1 MALLIL
7 GGCASINAVPVQ
19 RATVGPRADSIY
31 NARFVRDY
39 ARLPTFDETAKFR
52 DDLARRTSDYLVKHP
67 AIATSPRAS
76 QFRFER
82 RVDLGMSPE
91 EVTLLLGAPDTVT
104 ADADKMRASAEIFW
118 PEVSKKAR
126 EMWTYPSGWSLY
138 FDADR
143 LVDIT
148 VRGKPPIE

>member
-1 MALLIL
+1 
-7 GGCASINAVPVQ
+7 
-19 RATVGPRADSIY
+19 
-31 NARFVRDY
+31 VRGY

-67 AIATSPRAS
+67 AVATSPRAS

-82 RVDLGMSPE
+82 RVDLGMSKE
-91 EVTLLLGAPDTVT
+91 EVTLLLGAPDAVTV
-104 ADADKMRASAEIFW
+104 DSDKMKASAEIFW
-118 PEVSKKAR
+118 PEVSKKAK

-148 VRGKPPIE
+148 VKGKPPIE

>member
-1 MALLIL
+1 MR
-7 GGCASINAVPVQ
+7 G
-19 RATVGPRADSIY
+19 
-31 NARFVRDY
+31 Y

-52 DDLARRTSDYLVKHP
+52 DDLASRTSDYLVKHP

-82 RVDLGMSPE
+82 RVDLGMSKE
-91 EVTLLLGAPDTVT
+91 EVTLLLGAPDAVTV
-104 ADADKMRASAEIFW
+104 DSDKMKASAEIFW
-118 PEVSKKAR
+118 PEVSKKAK

-138 FDADR
+138 FDADF

-148 VRGKPPIE
+148 VKGKPPIE